1 MSTQAHRQNV
11 ETLSA
16 LHSVRDWETLKNC
29 LAPDV
34 PCEDVPAEEPGAREP
49 GSLG

>member
-1 MSTQAHRQNV
+1 MPTQTNRQTV
-11 ETLSA
+11 ETLWAALSA
-16 LHSVRDWETLKNC
+16 RDWETLKSC